1 MRLPRDV
8 SGVDLAR
15 RLTAYGYRTTRQTGS
30 HIRLTT
36 DIPSQHHVT
45 VPAHGAVK
53 IGTLSSILGA
63 VAAHARIGLEEVK
76 QTLFG

>member
-1 MRLPRDV
+1 MKLPREV
-8 SGVDLAR
+8 SGLELAR

-45 VPAHGAVK
+45 VPAHDAVK
-53 IGTLSSILGA
+53 IGTLSSILSD
-63 VAAHARIGLEEVK
+63 VAAHARISLDDVK
-76 QTLFG
+76 QALFG

>member
-8 SGVDLAR
+8 SGMDLAR

-36 DIPSQHHVT
+36 DSPSQHHIT
-45 VPAHGAVK
+45 VPAHDPVK
-53 IGTLSSILGA
+53 IGTLAAILTD
-63 VAAHARIGLEEVK
+63 VAAHARVNIEVVK